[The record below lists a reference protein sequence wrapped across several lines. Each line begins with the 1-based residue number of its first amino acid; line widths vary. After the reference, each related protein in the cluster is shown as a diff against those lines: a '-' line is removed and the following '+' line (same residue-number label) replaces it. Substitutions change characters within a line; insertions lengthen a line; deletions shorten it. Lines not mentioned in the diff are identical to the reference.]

1 MKRLCWLCLLLLLA
15 CGPSPEQLFKTAEF
29 EMLQTN
35 YPHASKLYEQII
47 AQYPESELAET
58 SRTRLR
64 EIKARQAQDVAPA
77 R

>member
-15 CGPSPEQLFKTAEF
+15 CGPDPEQLFKTAEF
-29 EMLQTN
+29 ELLQNN

-47 AQYPESELAET
+47 AQHPESELAAT
-58 SRTRLR
+58 ARKRLQ
-64 EIKARQAQDVAPA
+64 EIKARQAEDAAPG